1 MRKTTAILMSVLAV
15 MAMVSCDK
23 EETLPENPD
32 QGTETPENPGTDNP
46 DDEVDG
52 PTIAWDSNSSFGK
65 VNIDDNLNAVLDI
78 TAPAGIKSLTVTVD
92 SDQLEKILTGMG
104 ITSPELD
111 LINDQK
117 VIGFLSEVAPSLPAG
132 DKLLD
137 KTEVEFDIT
146 ELVKMINGVTD
157 EESDH
162 SFIVNVTDKNDK
174 NDEKTCTFHRVAE
187 PAAAPT
193 VVWTANSS
201 GETMSIDGNLD
212 ARLAITAEAGIK
224 SVVLAIDESLMDVL
238 QVALQSLDITG
249 DQTVISRL
257 EAVLGE
263 DFPAGEDLVG
273 KTETVLDL
281 APLAEMMVK
290 AGEHSVTVT
299 VTDSEGQTSEALVCK
314 FLRKYSGYVYPDIQ
328 WPGNPGF
335 SPMDLDEKL
344 SVVLSIKSEAMLK
357 SVILT
362 VPQSLASILESKGI
376 SSPVDLVNDADAFGW
391 LSEISDG
398 AILTG
403 DALRYKKDA
412 ELDITSLVAQLS
424 SIENLSGTQQFYLK
438 VTDYNGMEFQFP
450 QPLSFN
456 PVVKSALSVTW
467 PGNEDF
473 EDVTTSA
480 GAPMSIHIDS
490 PAGIKGFTIA
500 ITSQT
505 DFVNKYIPACTS
517 NGTNVLDLIND
528 KDVLFT
534 NLVDSFG
541 IEMLLG
547 DEIVGKTELDF
558 SFDGLIN
565 GFCNSFGW
573 AKSGDR
579 HTCVVNVEDNDGN
592 TQEVTCT
599 FITE

>member
-1 MRKTTAILMSVLAV
+1 MRKTTAILLSVLAV

-174 NDEKTCTFHRVAE
+174 NDEKTCTFHRIAE

-201 GETMSIDGNLD
+201 GETMSIDGSLD

-238 QVALQSLDITG
+238 QVASQSLDITG

-257 EAVLGE
+257 KAVLGE
-263 DFPAGEDLVG
+263 DFPAGENLVG
-273 KTETVLDL
+273 KTEAVLDL

-299 VTDSEGQTSEALVCK
+299 VTDNEGQTSEALVCK
-314 FLRKYSGYVYPDIQ
+314 FLREYSGYVYPDIQ

-335 SPMDLDEKL
+335 SPMDLDENL

-376 SSPVDLVNDADAFGW
+376 SGSVDLVNDTEAFGW

-403 DALRYKKDA
+403 DALRYKKDT

-424 SIENLSGTQQFYLK
+424 SIENLSGTQHFYLK

-547 DEIVGKTELDF
+547 DEIVGKAELDF

-565 GFCNSFGW
+565 GFCNSFGG

>member
-1 MRKTTAILMSVLAV
+1 MRKTTAILLSVLAV

-32 QGTETPENPGTDNP
+32 QGTETPENPGTDDP

-92 SDQLEKILTGMG
+92 SDQLEGALTIVG
-104 ITSPELD
+104 ITSLNLD

-137 KTEVEFDIT
+137 ETEVEFDIT
-146 ELVKMINGVTD
+146 ELVKMINDVTD

-174 NDEKTCTFHRVAE
+174 KDEKKCTFHRVAE
-187 PAAAPT
+187 PSAAPT

-201 GETMSIDGNLD
+201 GETMSIDGSLD

-238 QVALQSLDITG
+238 KVASQSLDITG

-263 DFPAGEDLVG
+263 DFPAGDDLVG

-299 VTDSEGQTSEALVCK
+299 VTDNEGQTSEALVCK
-314 FLRKYSGYVYPDIQ
+314 FLREYSGYVYPDIQ
-328 WPGNPGF
+328 WPENPGF

-362 VPQSLASILESKGI
+362 VPQSLAPIMESKGI
-376 SSPVDLVNDADAFGW
+376 SNPVDLVNDADAFGW

-424 SIENLSGTQQFYLK
+424 SIENLSGTQHFYLK

-473 EDVTTSA
+473 
-480 GAPMSIHIDS
+480 
-490 PAGIKGFTIA
+490 
-500 ITSQT
+500 
-505 DFVNKYIPACTS
+505 
-517 NGTNVLDLIND
+517 
-528 KDVLFT
+528 
-534 NLVDSFG
+534 
-541 IEMLLG
+541 
-547 DEIVGKTELDF
+547 
-558 SFDGLIN
+558 
-565 GFCNSFGW
+565 
-573 AKSGDR
+573 
-579 HTCVVNVEDNDGN
+579 
-592 TQEVTCT
+592 CT

>member
-92 SDQLEKILTGMG
+92 SDQLEHALTIAG
-104 ITSPELD
+104 ITSPNLD

-137 KTEVEFDIT
+137 ETEVEFDIT

-174 NDEKTCTFHRVAE
+174 NDEKKCTFHRVAE

-201 GETMSIDGNLD
+201 GETMSIDGSLD

-238 QVALQSLDITG
+238 QVASQSLDITG

-257 EAVLGE
+257 KAVLGE
-263 DFPAGEDLVG
+263 DFPAGENLVG
-273 KTETVLDL
+273 KTEAVLDL
-281 APLAEMMVK
+281 ALLAEMMVK

-299 VTDSEGQTSEALVCK
+299 VTDNEGQTSEALVCK
-314 FLRKYSGYVYPDIQ
+314 FLREYSGYVYPDIQ

-335 SPMDLDEKL
+335 SPMDLDENL

-376 SSPVDLVNDADAFGW
+376 SGSVDLVNDTEAFGW
-391 LSEISDG
+391 LSEISGG

-424 SIENLSGTQQFYLK
+424 SIENLSGTQHFYLK

-473 EDVTTSA
+473 EEWDFSSDHKPEA
-480 GAPMSIHIDS
+480 LHIAA
-490 PAGIKGFTIA
+490 PAGIKTLSINIKQDDALYNLFRIES
-500 ITSQT
+500 I
-505 DFVNKYIPACTS
+505 
-517 NGTNVLDLIND
+517 DLLD
-528 KDVLFT
+528 KDYIQSEVIEAYAYDFIAPSL
-534 NLVDSFG
+534 NL
-541 IEMLLG
+541 LLYG
-547 DEIVGKTELDF
+547 ADNISNKTELD
-558 SFDGLIN
+558 LNIN
-565 GFCNSFGW
+565 GFIEILICDMYRAAGTHII
-573 AKSGDR
+573 GI
-579 HTCVVNVEDNDGN
+579 HVEDNDGN